1 MLCNDGGNDWGV
13 KISCYKVLSS
23 GLNLLI
29 IMTMIVT
36 VYLCMSI
43 CVCGLPGG
51 LDVAELGH
59 LLLYQQGLV

>member
-36 VYLCMSI
+36 VYLCMST
-43 CVCGLPGG
+43 CVCVWAAWRP
-51 LDVAELGH
+51 
-59 LLLYQQGLV
+59 

>member
-13 KISCYKVLSS
+13 KLSCYKVLSS

-36 VYLCMSI
+36 VYLCMSM
-43 CVCGLPGG
+43 CVCVGCLAA
-51 LDVAELGH
+51 LMLLSLGICCFTNR
-59 LLLYQQGLV
+59 V